1 MAFLKIS
8 DLNLFMDGFEGSNH
22 VLRGINLSIEQSEIW
37 GIVGETG
44 SGKSM
49 TALSVC
55 QLVPC
60 PPGRF
65 TNGSILLEGQDL
77 MATSEA
83 EMHKMRGS
91 RIGMIFQD
99 PTTYLN
105 PAFRIGTQLI
115 DVALSAARNNPSI
128 FGEEQV
134 RGYRNR
140 RRMAKK
146 ISIEMLDKV
155 GIPDAAKR
163 CHDYPHQFSGGQKQR
178 ILIAMALI
186 GQPKLLIADEPTT
199 ALDVSVQ
206 AQVLSLIWSI
216 KQERDLTV
224 LLISHNLGVVAQ
236 LCSHV
241 AVMLEGEI
249 VEQGSIEEIFD
260 NPAHEYTRR
269 LLDALP
275 SGNRRERLETAA
287 AERLASDA

>member
-1 MAFLKIS
+1 
-8 DLNLFMDGFEGSNH
+8 MDGYEGSNH
-22 VLRGINLSIEQSEIW
+22 VLKCINLSVEQSEIW

-55 QLVPC
+55 QLVPS

-65 TNGSILLEGQDL
+65 TSGSILLEGHDL
-77 MATSEA
+77 MCTSEA
-83 EMHKMRGS
+83 EMHKLRGS

-105 PAFRIGTQLI
+105 PAFRIGTQLV
-115 DVALSAARNNPSI
+115 DVALSAARNNPLL
-128 FGEEQV
+128 FGDRRV
-134 RGYRNR
+134 RGYRHR

-155 GIPDAAKR
+155 GIPDAQKR
-163 CHDYPHQFSGGQKQR
+163 FRDYPHQFSGGQKQR
-178 ILIAMALI
+178 ILISMALI

-224 LLISHNLGVVAQ
+224 LFISHDLGVVAQ

-241 AVMLEGEI
+241 AVMLDGEI
-249 VEQGSIEEIFD
+249 VEQGPIEEIFES
-260 NPAHEYTRR
+260 PGHEYTRR
-269 LLDALP
+269 LLASLP
-275 SGNRRERLETAA
+275 SGSRGERLDRAA
-287 AERLASDA
+287 VKRLASNA